1 MSKTGSVSLNVCECV
16 CVDGKEMEGQKDW
29 TFISSPK
36 KKKTETARIK
46 HNQHHFFS
54 PFNFFALNYVPK
66 ITKTRINHPTVTM
79 EKDAKSVA
87 KLQNTVSPSERLR
100 I

>member
-1 MSKTGSVSLNVCECV
+1 MEKRWR
-16 CVDGKEMEGQKDW
+16 GKRTEHSYL
-29 TFISSPK
+29 TK
-36 KKKTETARIK
+36 KKNWETARIK

-66 ITKTRINHPTVTM
+66 ITETRINHPTVTM